1 MILMLYQKGHLS
13 LNFPPDTYLELSQKV
28 KAIRQFGQLIRYD
41 VRNIFH
47 EKSYRKY
54 GEESNLGPFLKTG

>member
-1 MILMLYQKGHLS
+1 MK
-13 LNFPPDTYLELSQKV
+13 
-28 KAIRQFGQLIRYD
+28 FGQLIRYK

-54 GEESNLGPFLKTG
+54 GKESNLGPFLKTGQFLDQRSESLYCVFVVCTSQGLPMKLRS